1 VGKYVKLHR
10 TNKYMKLFRRLQN
23 STVLN
28 AQILYRENTGKEIEQ
43 LSYRFQLAEGLFV
56 KCGCVD
62 EHKVPGRHSSDNTV
76 PRLVE
81 RRFVRRIPPTGK
93 KCEPQRRCAVCSKHG
108 GRRDTVYWCENCD
121 VGICF
126 DCFEDYHTKLKF

>member
-1 VGKYVKLHR
+1 
-10 TNKYMKLFRRLQN
+10 MKLFRMLLS

-28 AQILYRENTGKEIEQ
+28 ALILYWENIGTRSEQ
-43 LSYRFQLAEGLFV
+43 LSYRVQVAEGLFV
-56 KCGCVD
+56 ECGCVV

-76 PRLVE
+76 PRLVK
-81 RRFVRRIPPTGK
+81 RHFIRRIPPTGK

-108 GRRDTVYWCENCD
+108 GRRGD
-121 VGICF
+121 VGLCF